1 MKKSLHRNMLS
12 CVASPLKLSELE
24 SSKQICYQVVASPLH
39 RCALLLAEMITI
51 NKQRLK
57 LDISHHESMRPPS
70 SLLMHLTSS
79 QGDKSSSLGEQMKDT
94 SAPPLLDAPLLHVKC
109 SLSEMKAMDPWKCS
123 PCKLKPNK
131 SLSSSSQGFL
141 SNPHEVRPLPPQDM
155 CPSSLLQNS
164 QVKNAFPKLT
174 LPSL

>member
-1 MKKSLHRNMLS
+1 MKKSLHRNVLS
-12 CVASPLKLSELE
+12 CAASQLKLSELE
-24 SSKQICYQVVASPLH
+24 SSKQCSYQVAVNPLH

-57 LDISHHESMRPPS
+57 LDISHRESMHPPS

-79 QGDKSSSLGEQMKDT
+79 QGDKSSSPSEQMKDP

-109 SLSEMKAMDPWKCS
+109 SLQEIEAMAPWKCS
-123 PCKLKPNK
+123 PCKLKPTK

-141 SNPHEVRPLPPQDM
+141 SNPH
-155 CPSSLLQNS
+155 
-164 QVKNAFPKLT
+164 
-174 LPSL
+174 